1 MIPSSGPFYRTP
13 LTASFGFGK
22 HSVGVNTLGK
32 YMQSMFTAADIDA
45 TNRKIVNHSGRVS
58 CCTRLYNSGF
68 DDKAIMS
75 RSGHRSD
82 AVHGYKRPSLEQEI
96 SVSKVL
102 DVPNFVSVGGSDVKR
117 HCADAENIDD
127 NKHDSKVRLD
137 TVSAQPSPGV
147 MRIDLPD
154 NVDTVVISKNGREI
168 KVTIA

>member
-1 MIPSSGPFYRTP
+1 M
-13 LTASFGFGK
+13 
-22 HSVGVNTLGK
+22 
-32 YMQSMFTAADIDA
+32 
-45 TNRKIVNHSGRVS
+45 
-58 CCTRLYNSGF
+58 TRLL
-68 DDKAIMS
+68 S

-127 NKHDSKVRLD
+127 YKHDSKVRLD